1 MALPSL
7 QPRRL
12 GRYRDLA
19 LILFKYG
26 RSDLF
31 SRAGLE
37 EILAEDLPP
46 SEPGAAAPEELARDL
61 ERLGPTFVK
70 LGQVLSTRADLLPDP
85 YLSAL
90 ARLQDSVGPIP
101 FARRREDTARGAR
114 RPHLEGVPGVR
125 PGAAGGRLA

>member
-1 MALPSL
+1 MAPPSL
-7 QPRRL
+7 QLRRL
-12 GRYRDLA
+12 ERYRDLA

-70 LGQVLSTRADLLPDP
+70 LPSFGLSTA
-85 YLSAL
+85 
-90 ARLQDSVGPIP
+90 
-101 FARRREDTARGAR
+101 
-114 RPHLEGVPGVR
+114 
-125 PGAAGGRLA
+125 

>member
-26 RSDLF
+26 RSDLL

-37 EILAEDLPP
+37 EILAEDLPATD
-46 SEPGAAAPEELARDL
+46 PGTAAPEVFESVQSAESVVWR
-61 ERLGPTFVK
+61 P
-70 LGQVLSTRADLLPDP
+70 LSPPQFGRA
-85 YLSAL
+85 SAC
-90 ARLQDSVGPIP
+90 
-101 FARRREDTARGAR
+101 
-114 RPHLEGVPGVR
+114 VP
-125 PGAAGGRLA
+125 